1 MNVYSESLT
10 QSLRRHATLQLEQL
24 RGFWRRFN
32 KNRAA
37 VGGLCFVVFLVI
49 VAIFAPWLAPRD
61 PIRFDLV
68 PELLLLP
75 PQQSYPFGTDQFGRD
90 VLSRIV
96 WGARVSLLVGF
107 LAATVAGLVGITLGS
122 VAGYKGGRLDHLLM
136 RATDVMLTLPTF
148 FLILMIA
155 LFFGPSIF
163 NIVFIIGLTSW
174 PTTARLVR
182 AEFLSFRERDFTT
195 AARAVGMS
203 DLRIMFL
210 EILPNAIYPAIV
222 DITLLIAG
230 AIITEASLSFLGVG
244 DANVVSWGWMLQES
258 MRVFRRAP
266 WTTIA
271 PGLTITATVV
281 ALNLLGDG
289 LNDALNPHLKER

>member
-1 MNVYSESLT
+1 M
-10 QSLRRHATLQLEQL
+10 
-24 RGFWRRFN
+24 
-32 KNRAA
+32 
-37 VGGLCFVVFLVI
+37 
-49 VAIFAPWLAPRD
+49 
-61 PIRFDLV
+61 
-68 PELLLLP
+68 
-75 PQQSYPFGTDQFGRD
+75 
-90 VLSRIV
+90 
-96 WGARVSLLVGF
+96 SLLVGF